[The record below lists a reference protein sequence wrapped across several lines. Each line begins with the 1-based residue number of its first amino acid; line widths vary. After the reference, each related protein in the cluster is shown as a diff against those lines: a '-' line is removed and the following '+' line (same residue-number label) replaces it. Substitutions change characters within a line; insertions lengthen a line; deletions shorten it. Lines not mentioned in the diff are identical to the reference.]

1 TWRPTGPAPRAG
13 CSATCS
19 GPLNARARARS
30 ARRRPIPA
38 RAGSGPAPR
47 RTTYRSRCRRCAR
60 TERRRSSAGLFACG
74 TRTCQKRTPNDRRP
88 AAKSH
93 GANDSRH
100 QTRLARHSL
109 RQARMDTLRQD
120 LVYAL
125 RRLRQAPVFAFVAI
139 ATLALGIG
147 ANGAIF
153 SVVNAVLLRPLPF
166 SEPNGLVMVNQIW
179 EGKATVYSP
188 QNFLDMEASAK
199 SFESLAALDSG
210 GITLTGRGTAV
221 RLEGAEVGASFF
233 GVLRVAPILGRGFL
247 PGENDTGRNKVAVL
261 GHRLWSERFG
271 ADPAIVGQNVQ
282 LNRESYLVVGVA
294 PAGFAYPE
302 NVEIWT
308 PMEYDTQFRTK
319 SRGAWYLTVI
329 GRLKPGVSVAHA
341 REEVGTIAARLATQ
355 YKEVDEGVGATVRSL
370 H

>member
-1 TWRPTGPAPRAG
+1 
-13 CSATCS
+13 
-19 GPLNARARARS
+19 
-30 ARRRPIPA
+30 
-38 RAGSGPAPR
+38 
-47 RTTYRSRCRRCAR
+47 
-60 TERRRSSAGLFACG
+60 
-74 TRTCQKRTPNDRRP
+74 
-88 AAKSH
+88 
-93 GANDSRH
+93 
-100 QTRLARHSL
+100 
-109 RQARMDTLRQD
+109 MDTLRQD

-147 ANGAIF
+147 ANSAIF

-261 GHRLWSERFG
+261 GHRLWRSTGRATSSSASLRPASHIRRTSRSGRRWSTTRNFARRAG
-271 ADPAIVGQNVQ
+271 A
-282 LNRESYLVVGVA
+282 
-294 PAGFAYPE
+294 
-302 NVEIWT
+302 
-308 PMEYDTQFRTK
+308 
-319 SRGAWYLTVI
+319 RGT
-329 GRLKPGVSVAHA
+329 
-341 REEVGTIAARLATQ
+341 
-355 YKEVDEGVGATVRSL
+355 
-370 H
+370 